1 MCAIRVQLFIC
12 PLSFYSLTP
21 ELEQAFLLLC
31 TVQRSKGRDQ
41 GEVRPLTLTFCPPVK
56 QRFLLLSFQLIFQDR
71 HRPLQKRQSWEQ
83 ENPTP
88 AYKGSIK
95 Q

>member
-1 MCAIRVQLFIC
+1 MPQ
-12 PLSFYSLTP
+12 
-21 ELEQAFLLLC
+21 LEQAFLLLC

-41 GEVRPLTLTFCPPVK
+41 GEFGPLTLTFCPPVK
-56 QRFLLLSFQLIFQDR
+56 QSFLLLSFQLIFQ
-71 HRPLQKRQSWEQ
+71 HLQLPLQKRQSWEQ